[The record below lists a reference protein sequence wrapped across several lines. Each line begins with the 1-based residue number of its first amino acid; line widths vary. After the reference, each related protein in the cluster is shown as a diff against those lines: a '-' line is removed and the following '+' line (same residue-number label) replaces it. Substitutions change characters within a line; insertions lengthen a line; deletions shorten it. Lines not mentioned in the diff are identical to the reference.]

1 MLLILFNYLIIYKI
15 VKNISLL
22 ITIYDSHRFK
32 FSLLFSVCIHAAI
45 LFAMSGIQTNTPTK
59 RHEFFDVE
67 FIEPLSK
74 KVPSEKAEKP
84 SMPLPT
90 KSLTKEKTKHSTIK
104 APAQVQDLF
113 SEHEATVLL
122 DTTDKKFL
130 KYAPYLQHLRARI
143 NAVWEYP
150 DEAKKYGVSGI
161 VTVRFTIAASGKLTR
176 ADLVHT
182 SGHDIL
188 DREAIRTIHHAAPFD
203 PLPSNLNL
211 QCLNVLASF
220 DYEISPQ

>member
-1 MLLILFNYLIIYKI
+1 
-15 VKNISLL
+15 
-22 ITIYDSHRFK
+22 
-32 FSLLFSVCIHAAI
+32 
-45 LFAMSGIQTNTPTK
+45 MSGIQTNTPTK
-59 RHEFFDVE
+59 RHEFFDVEFIEPLRRHEFFDVE

-161 VTVRFTIAASGKLTR
+161 VTVRFTIAAISGIVTVRFTIAATGKLTR